1 LFGILPRA
9 DLRHGETAGKGKTS
23 GSQTTLAPTCPV
35 TQNNSVSTYQLSV
48 DIDAPADRVWDVM
61 FDVEKWHEWTP
72 SISSIERLDAGE
84 LRVGSRVKIR
94 QPKLPPAMWTVTQVE
109 PGRSFSWVSKAPG
122 ILVTGVHSVVP
133 KGRSSTATL
142 SIDYKGALGELL
154 GKALRS
160 INERYVAFESAGLK
174 KRSEHPPATARLK

>member
-1 LFGILPRA
+1 MFGIVPRQIYVA
-9 DLRHGETAGKGKTS
+9 GGLRGRAKHQDCRAA
-23 GSQTTLAPTCPV
+23 LATKCQV
-35 TQNNSVSTYQLSV
+35 AQNNSVSTYEISV
-48 DIDAPADRVWDVM
+48 DIDAPADRVWGVM

-72 SISSIERLDAGE
+72 SITSIERLDAGE
-84 LRVGSRVKIR
+84 MRVGSRVKIR
-94 QPKLPPAMWTVTQVE
+94 QPKLPPAMWTVTNVE

-174 KRSEHPPATARLK
+174 KRSEHPPATAWLK